1 MDMVQPTDVNANGH
15 YTPGVWAGGLLHIS
29 GQLPI
34 DPITGRVVGGDAAKQ
49 VLQALNNLDR
59 VLASANL
66 SREAVV
72 SARVYIADIA
82 DWDKVNE
89 AYAQFFG
96 RHKPARVIIPTG
108 KLHHG
113 ALVEVEAVAEK
124 RKCVTDGLESEGGR
138 A

>member
-1 MDMVQPTDVNANGH
+1 MTDVHAKLAELGLTLPEAAAPVAA
-15 YTPGVWAGGLLHIS
+15 YVPTVLASGLLHIS

-59 VLASANL
+59 VLTSANL
-66 SREAVV
+66 SRDAVV
-72 SARVYIADIA
+72 SAHVYIANIA

-96 RHKPARVIIPTG
+96 SHKPARVIVPTG
-108 KLHHG
+108 KLHYG

-124 RKCVTDGLESEGGR
+124 KN